1 MKILHLHF
9 CNINS
14 LAGSFSID
22 FEHPSLDDAG
32 LFSIT
37 GPTGSGKSS
46 LLDAI
51 SYALYGQTPRLGS
64 FSNTRNDLMSRCA
77 DQCEAELVFENRG
90 RRFRV
95 STSQRR
101 TKRAKLPYAQAERRF
116 SEIGPDGTEQ
126 LLATKIGDVNRLVRE
141 CSDLSY
147 TNFCRC
153 IMLPQGDFA
162 RFLKARDEDKSEVLA
177 TLTGTDVYRRLGDY
191 VGDRLQELKR
201 SIEAL
206 HVQEVLSEEDLA
218 ALREQKAA
226 SDAQCEA
233 LGRRRQELAE
243 RLRLREQYD
252 ALAAAEQESL
262 KAHQQAASE
271 QKLFEASGEAARLAL
286 GERAQA
292 VQPAALR
299 RHEASRLCVRLEGDL
314 RRQQEALLAP
324 QEELRRLS
332 PALEQAESD
341 CRRIQGEQAARR
353 QLLEQE
359 LVPLEAEIRRQETAA
374 HEAER
379 RRSSDAAVLEQL
391 KRREADLVQQQS
403 KDEAALK
410 RVETELSALGDLSG
424 QRDALHALVGLAAQ
438 WRACTP
444 DDRVLPLEEGPEDA
458 RRQMAA
464 LEGDLAQCCG
474 SDTPEQ
480 LREREAGLRQLAE
493 ALPSLPPALEEDR
506 SAQGGLKQAEERLSR
521 AEAAEKE
528 AEEAV
533 QRARTIRELT
543 SLRASVDDKLA
554 ELGARFRAGELPC
567 CPCCGSP
574 HPGPEPERTGQQSL
588 REAEEGLSR
597 ADGALKAARAEL
609 KRAQGELRKASDR
622 AQSSAAALKHCRKHL
637 LSLLRDLAFDEPQG
651 CLEQPEDFAR
661 RLADAQQA
669 LADRLLRIEAL
680 QARRRELT
688 ELLPAL
694 AARAVFREKASACTA
709 LVPGAEL
716 PRQADELKDWL
727 ERAESRLSAWD
738 QAQEQHRQLRHNL
751 QQGSEQLTRLRSGEL
766 RDAAANAEKSRN
778 DAESARNQW
787 QQSCS
792 QRLERWGEETADKQL
807 AACALACQKAEQL
820 RDVTREKLESAKAKL
835 GTVQQRIDDLTKQ
848 QREAREELGAADEA
862 LKHFLAEQQFDSE
875 AAYAGAL
882 LSAEQLRALRG
893 RQTQLARALAEA
905 EAELRT
911 RREALDPLRDRAKEP
926 APDALR
932 AELAS
937 AVEALAEAEAR
948 QKELGN
954 RLYHDEELRRDNREL
969 EAQRR
974 RLIEERDQWQLLYDT
989 MGGTRDAFQRYAQ
1002 SITMRLLVQQA
1013 NGVLR
1018 RLSDRYTLSVDP
1030 DAPLRLSIRDCY
1042 LDDEPRPCDNLSGG
1056 ESFLVS
1062 LALALGL
1069 SRMTGN
1075 TRFDTLFLDEGF
1087 GTLDEENLDRVL
1099 DSLQKLTADG
1109 KMVGI
1114 ITHVDRL
1121 RDLIPTE
1128 IAVTPTSQPG
1138 YSTLSGLPAIS
1149 AKPLY
1154 S

>member
-1 MKILHLHF
+1 MKILRLHF

-22 FEHPSLDDAG
+22 FEHPSLADAR

-77 DQCEAELVFENRG
+77 DRCEAELVFENRG

-101 TKRAKLPYAQAERRF
+101 TKRSKLPYMSAERSF

-162 RFLKARDEDKSEVLA
+162 RFLQARDEDKSEVLA

-206 HVQEVLSEEDLA
+206 HVQEVLSEEELA
-218 ALREQKAA
+218 QLKEQKAA
-226 SDAQCEA
+226 ADAQCET
-233 LGRRRQELAE
+233 LNRRRQELAE
-243 RLRLREQYD
+243 RLRLRGQYD

-262 KAHQQAASE
+262 KARQQAESE
-271 QKLFEASGEAARLAL
+271 RRAFEESGEAARLAL

-292 VQPAALR
+292 VQPTALQRREAAR
-299 RHEASRLCVRLEGDL
+299 RCKRLEGEL
-314 RRQQEALLAP
+314 RQQQEALRAP
-324 QEELRRLS
+324 QEELSKLA
-332 PALEQAESD
+332 PALEKAESD
-341 CRRIQGEQAARR
+341 CRSIQAEQAARR
-353 QLLEQE
+353 QLLESE

-379 RRSSDAAVLEQL
+379 RSSSDAAALEQL
-391 KRREADLVQQQS
+391 KRRAEALVQQRS
-403 KDEAALK
+403 EDETALK
-410 RVETELSALGDLSG
+410 LVESELSALGDLSG
-424 QRDALHALVGLAAQ
+424 QRDALRSLVELAAK

-444 DDRVLPLEEGPEDA
+444 DGKSLPPEGNPEEA
-458 RRQMAA
+458 RRQIAA
-464 LEGDLAQCCG
+464 LEEELAQSCG
-474 SDTPEQ
+474 SDTLEQ
-480 LREREAGLRQLAE
+480 LRERLSGLRQLAE
-493 ALPSLPPALEEDR
+493 ELPSLPPAMEEER
-506 SAQGGLKQAEERLSR
+506 NAQGGLKQAEERLSR

-533 QRARTIRELT
+533 RRARSIRELT

-574 HPGPEPERTGQQSL
+574 HPGPEPARSGQQSL
-588 REAEEGLSR
+588 REAKEGLSR
-597 ADGALKAARAEL
+597 AEKALKSARAE
-609 KRAQGELRKASDR
+609 KEQAQGELRKASAR
-622 AQSSAAALKHCRKHL
+622 ALSSAAALKLCREHL
-637 LSLLRDLAFDEPQG
+637 MALLRALSFENPQQWLDRPEDLARQLSAE
-651 CLEQPEDFAR
+651 
-661 RLADAQQA
+661 QQA
-669 LADRLLRIEAL
+669 LADRLSRIENL
-680 QARRRELT
+680 QARRSELA

-694 AARAVFREKASACTA
+694 VARAVFREKASACTA

-716 PRQADELKDWL
+716 PRQADELKGWL
-727 ERAESRLSAWD
+727 KQAETRLSDWD
-738 QAQEQHRQLRHNL
+738 QAQEQHRRLRLSL
-751 QQGSEQLTRLRSGEL
+751 QQNAEQLTRLRGGEL
-766 RDAAANAEKSRN
+766 REAAANAEKSRKA
-778 DAESARNQW
+778 AESAREQW
-787 QQSCS
+787 QQSC
-792 QRLERWGEETADKQL
+792 RLRRERWGEETADKQL
-807 AACALACQKAEQL
+807 AACELACQKAEQL

-835 GTVQQRIDDLTKQ
+835 GTVQQLIDGLMQQ
-848 QREAREELGAADEA
+848 QREAREELGTADKA
-862 LKHFLAEQQFDSE
+862 LRQLLTEQHFENE
-875 AAYAGAL
+875 EAYASAL
-882 LSAEQLRALRG
+882 LSAEQLRDLRK
-893 RQTQLARALAEA
+893 RQEQISRALAEA
-905 EAELRT
+905 DAELRT
-911 RREALDPLRDRAKEP
+911 RREALEPLRERAKEP
-926 APDALR
+926 APEALR
-932 AELAS
+932 AELSSTADT
-937 AVEALAEAEAR
+937 LAEAETR

-974 RLIEERDQWQLLYDT
+974 RLIEEREEWQMLYDT

-1030 DAPLRLSIRDCY
+1030 DAPLRLSILDCY

-1056 ESFLVS
+1056 ESFIVS

-1069 SRMTGN
+1069 SRMTGD
-1075 TRFDTLFLDEGF
+1075 TSFDTLFLDEGF

-1128 IAVTPTSQPG
+1128 IALSPTSQPG
-1138 YSTLSGLPAIS
+1138 YSTLSGLPAVS
-1149 AKPLY
+1149 AKPLRP
-1154 S
+1154 

>member
-1 MKILHLHF
+1 M
-9 CNINS
+9 
-14 LAGSFSID
+14 
-22 FEHPSLDDAG
+22 
-32 LFSIT
+32 
-37 GPTGSGKSS
+37 
-46 LLDAI
+46 
-51 SYALYGQTPRLGS
+51 
-64 FSNTRNDLMSRCA
+64 
-77 DQCEAELVFENRG
+77 
-90 RRFRV
+90 
-95 STSQRR
+95 
-101 TKRAKLPYAQAERRF
+101 
-116 SEIGPDGTEQ
+116 
-126 LLATKIGDVNRLVRE
+126 
-141 CSDLSY
+141 
-147 TNFCRC
+147 
-153 IMLPQGDFA
+153 
-162 RFLKARDEDKSEVLA
+162 
-177 TLTGTDVYRRLGDY
+177 
-191 VGDRLQELKR
+191 
-201 SIEAL
+201 
-206 HVQEVLSEEDLA
+206 
-218 ALREQKAA
+218 
-226 SDAQCEA
+226 
-233 LGRRRQELAE
+233 
-243 RLRLREQYD
+243 
-252 ALAAAEQESL
+252 
-262 KAHQQAASE
+262 
-271 QKLFEASGEAARLAL
+271 
-286 GERAQA
+286 
-292 VQPAALR
+292 
-299 RHEASRLCVRLEGDL
+299 
-314 RRQQEALLAP
+314 
-324 QEELRRLS
+324 
-332 PALEQAESD
+332 
-341 CRRIQGEQAARR
+341 
-353 QLLEQE
+353 
-359 LVPLEAEIRRQETAA
+359 
-374 HEAER
+374 
-379 RRSSDAAVLEQL
+379 
-391 KRREADLVQQQS
+391 
-403 KDEAALK
+403 
-410 RVETELSALGDLSG
+410 
-424 QRDALHALVGLAAQ
+424 
-438 WRACTP
+438 
-444 DDRVLPLEEGPEDA
+444 
-458 RRQMAA
+458 
-464 LEGDLAQCCG
+464 
-474 SDTPEQ
+474 
-480 LREREAGLRQLAE
+480 
-493 ALPSLPPALEEDR
+493 
-506 SAQGGLKQAEERLSR
+506 
-521 AEAAEKE
+521 
-528 AEEAV
+528 
-533 QRARTIRELT
+533 
-543 SLRASVDDKLA
+543 
-554 ELGARFRAGELPC
+554 
-567 CPCCGSP
+567 
-574 HPGPEPERTGQQSL
+574 
-588 REAEEGLSR
+588 
-597 ADGALKAARAEL
+597 
-609 KRAQGELRKASDR
+609 
-622 AQSSAAALKHCRKHL
+622 
-637 LSLLRDLAFDEPQG
+637 
-651 CLEQPEDFAR
+651 
-661 RLADAQQA
+661 
-669 LADRLLRIEAL
+669 
-680 QARRRELT
+680 
-688 ELLPAL
+688 
-694 AARAVFREKASACTA
+694 
-709 LVPGAEL
+709 PGAEL
-716 PRQADELKDWL
+716 PQQADELAGWL

-751 QQGSEQLTRLRSGEL
+751 QQGGEQLTRLRSGEL

-807 AACALACQKAEQL
+807 AACDLACQKAEQL

-882 LSAEQLRALRG
+882 LSAEQLRALRR
-893 RQTQLARALAEA
+893 RQTQLARALA

-974 RLIEERDQWQLLYDT
+974 RLIEEREQWQLLYDT